1 MLAALSIRDIV
12 LIDKLD
18 LEFGEGLSA
27 LTGETGAGKS
37 ILLDALSLA
46 LGGRGDAS
54 LVRRG
59 AEQGQVTATFE
70 LASDH
75 PVFALLSENGIA
87 LEDAVLI
94 LRRLQGNDG
103 RSRAFINDMS
113 VSVQLLRQVGRALV
127 EIHGQ
132 HDERALI
139 DPSGHRDLVDA
150 FGGLERDAAQV
161 EARYEAW
168 VDADAAMLR
177 HESEV
182 AAARAN
188 ADYLSH
194 ALDELRTIAP
204 EPGEEEALSAR
215 RQLMMNAEKI
225 AADLNEALDAIQGEG
240 TAGARLASALRRIER
255 QAAASGAGPEGASPL
270 TPVAEALERVLSE
283 TETARET
290 IEQTLAATA
299 FEPSDLERAE
309 ERLFALRALAR
320 KHRVPVDAL
329 PALMEKLE
337 ADLAAITTSETRAA
351 ELAKAATEA
360 RGAYEK
366 AALALSKARGKAARK
381 LDKDVAGEL
390 APLKLE
396 KARFLTQLDTVDV
409 DEGGPSGID
418 RISFFVAANPG
429 TEPGPMMKV
438 ASGGE
443 LARFIL
449 ALKVVLASRGSAPT
463 LIFDEVESGVGGAT
477 AAAVGERLAGLGE
490 SVQVLAVTHAPQV
503 AALARGHLRIAKEAV
518 STSNGEAMTTRVA
531 VLEGVE
537 RREEVARM
545 LAGQTITD
553 EARAAADRLMRK
565 SA

>member
-54 LVRRG
+54 LVRKG
-59 AEQGQVTATFE
+59 AAQGQVTASFD
-70 LASDH
+70 LAPNH

-87 LEDAVLI
+87 IEDSVLI
-94 LRRLQGNDG
+94 LRRLQGGDG
-103 RSRAFINDMS
+103 RSRAFINDLG

-150 FGGLERDAAQV
+150 FGGLEQDAAQLV
-161 EARYEAW
+161 SRYEAW
-168 VDADAAMLR
+168 ADADSARLR

-188 ADYLSH
+188 ADYLAH
-194 ALDELRTIAP
+194 ALEELQTLSP
-204 EPGEEEALSAR
+204 EPGEEEALSSR
-215 RQLMMNAEKI
+215 RQLMMSAEKI
-225 AADLNEALDAIQGEG
+225 ASELNEALDALQGEG
-240 TAGARLASALRRIER
+240 TTGARLASALRRIER
-255 QAAASGAGPEGASPL
+255 QATAAGAGSASPF
-270 TPVAEALERVLSE
+270 VAVADALERVLSE
-283 TETARET
+283 TESAREK
-290 IEQTLAATA
+290 IEETLSAMA
-299 FEPSDLERAE
+299 FEPGDLERTE
-309 ERLFALRALAR
+309 ERLFALRTLAR
-320 KHRVPVDAL
+320 KHRVQVDAL
-329 PALMEKLE
+329 PALQEKLA
-337 ADLAAITTSETRAA
+337 ADLSAIATSESRAA
-351 ELAKAATEA
+351 ELAEATKQA
-360 RGAYEK
+360 REDYEQ
-366 AALALSKARGKAARK
+366 AALLLSKARAKAAKK
-381 LDKDVAGEL
+381 LDNEVEGEL
-390 APLKLE
+390 APLRLE
-396 KARFLTQLDTVDV
+396 KARFLTAVDTVDLQ
-409 DEGGPSGID
+409 EGGPAGID
-418 RISFFVAANPG
+418 RIAFFVAANPG

-503 AALARGHLRIAKEAV
+503 AALAQGHLRIAKEAV
-518 STSNGEAMTTRVA
+518 ATAKGEYMTTRVA
-531 VLEGVE
+531 VLSDEE

-553 EARAAADRLMRK
+553 EARAAADRLLRK

>member
-1 MLAALSIRDIV
+1 VLAALSIRDIV

-54 LVRRG
+54 LVRKG
-59 AEQGQVTATFE
+59 AAQGQVTASFD
-70 LASDH
+70 LAPNH

-87 LEDAVLI
+87 IEDSVLI
-94 LRRLQGNDG
+94 LRRLQGGDG
-103 RSRAFINDMS
+103 RSRAFINDLG
-113 VSVQLLRQVGRALV
+113 VSVQLLRQVGRVLV

-150 FGGLERDAAQV
+150 FGGLEQDAAQLV
-161 EARYEAW
+161 SRYEAW
-168 VDADAAMLR
+168 ADADSARLR

-188 ADYLSH
+188 ADYLAH
-194 ALDELRTIAP
+194 ALEELQTLSP
-204 EPGEEEALSAR
+204 EPGEEEALSSR
-215 RQLMMNAEKI
+215 RQLMMSAEKI
-225 AADLNEALDAIQGEG
+225 ASELNEALDALQGEG
-240 TAGARLASALRRIER
+240 TTGARLASALRRIER
-255 QAAASGAGPEGASPL
+255 QATAAGAGSASPF
-270 TPVAEALERVLSE
+270 VAVADALERVLSE
-283 TETARET
+283 TESAREK
-290 IEQTLAATA
+290 IEETLSAMA
-299 FEPSDLERAE
+299 FEPGDLERTE

-320 KHRVPVDAL
+320 KHRVQVDAL
-329 PALMEKLE
+329 PALQEKLA
-337 ADLAAITTSETRAA
+337 ADLSAIATSESRAA
-351 ELAKAATEA
+351 ELAEATKQA
-360 RGAYEK
+360 REDYEQ
-366 AALALSKARGKAARK
+366 AALLLSKARAKAAKK
-381 LDKDVAGEL
+381 LDNEVEGEL

-396 KARFLTQLDTVDV
+396 KARFLTAVDTVDLQ
-409 DEGGPSGID
+409 EGGPAGID
-418 RISFFVAANPG
+418 RIAFFVAANPG

-503 AALARGHLRIAKEAV
+503 AALAQGHLRIAKEAV
-518 STSNGEAMTTRVA
+518 ATAKGEYMTTRVA
-531 VLEGVE
+531 VLSDEE

-553 EARAAADRLMRK
+553 EARAAADRLLRK